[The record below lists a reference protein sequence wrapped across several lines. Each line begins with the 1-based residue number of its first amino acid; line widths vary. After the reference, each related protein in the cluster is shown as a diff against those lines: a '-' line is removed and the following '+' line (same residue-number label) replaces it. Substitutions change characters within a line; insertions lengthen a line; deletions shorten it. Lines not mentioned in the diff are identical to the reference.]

1 MARQDSFLQS
11 LKTEPHFLPT
21 EERRLKTP
29 VIESQQIDSIQTS
42 NRPFKRH
49 SNNKILKYL
58 FLLHLKSIEI
68 HFGNMER
75 QFLLVVSFICPRKH
89 NEGNLWTTKN
99 NIVPADWSHQHG
111 KTECDKN
118 RKVKTRYSLLFILTC
133 SFVGLK
139 TMFNALIPYD
149 ECMRVCISVD
159 IDIYIV
165 PRQCE
170 THLYKRKHH
179 INITVSRT
187 SEFLHK
193 MWKNFLWYSCRIR
206 LGDEVDGKN
215 MYEESAQSMHT
226 NSLEYSL
233 FLSF

>member
-1 MARQDSFLQS
+1 MTRQDGFFAISENRATAS
-11 LKTEPHFLPT
+11 LTLEK
-21 EERRLKTP
+21 RLKTP
-29 VIESQQIDSIQTS
+29 VLESQQIDSIQTS

-58 FLLHLKSIEI
+58 FLLHLQSIEI
-68 HFGNMER
+68 NFGNMER

-89 NEGNLWTTKN
+89 NEGNLWTKKN

-149 ECMRVCISVD
+149 
-159 IDIYIV
+159 Y
-165 PRQCE
+165 
-170 THLYKRKHH
+170 
-179 INITVSRT
+179 
-187 SEFLHK
+187 
-193 MWKNFLWYSCRIR
+193 
-206 LGDEVDGKN
+206 
-215 MYEESAQSMHT
+215 MHT
-226 NSLEYSL
+226 GVCVCVSL
-233 FLSF
+233 